1 VISMPVIDKNSG
13 VQNIL
18 STKKAKGFGTDAE
31 EFGQIMQQSAVS
43 EKKTPEPVKS
53 ENEAETKEV
62 ESVSDTKTNAMRE
75 KIEGNA
81 QEEEAAETAETVSE
95 TQETEETL
103 AEEQEQIGQAA
114 ETMMAELVQLLHVTP
129 EALQEAMEDLGMT
142 EAELLTPQGVKE
154 LVIHMTEGADG
165 MSLLTDDNL
174 YQTVNEALELLNDVT
189 TNLSEE
195 LNLTPEEFEEV
206 LNRLMHQE
214 TEALETEAPQMEIPE
229 EVVTVAEEAV
239 DTQEDTLLGKTENVT
254 DEKVSVSQ
262 STEHRVEP
270 ERHADRGQNEPQQ
283 QFMNFQSSQQQNIHN
298 VGQMNMTDITP
309 RFSMQTIEIMD
320 QIMDFMKVE
329 MQPEIT
335 QLQMQLHPESL
346 GTLSIQISSREGIM
360 TAQFTTANEDVKAVL
375 ESQMIELKQ
384 NLEQQGIKVEA
395 VEVTIAEYS
404 LGREAGGE
412 QSSESNQFEQQKK
425 GRRSLRISDLE
436 LDELTEEEKVEVEVM
451 KAEGSTV
458 SYMA

>member
-1 VISMPVIDKNSG
+1 MISMPVIDKNSG
-13 VQNIL
+13 IQNLL
-18 STKKAKGFGTDAE
+18 SAKNAKGFQSDAE

-43 EKKTPEPVKS
+43 EQKTPESVKS
-53 ENEAETKEV
+53 ENETDIKEV

-75 KIEGNA
+75 KIENNA
-81 QEEEAAETAETVSE
+81 AEEEATEAVSGTEQTEGIPAEDMEQMEEAASYVMSE
-95 TQETEETL
+95 L
-103 AEEQEQIGQAA
+103 A
-114 ETMMAELVQLLHVTP
+114 QLLHVTP

-142 EAELLTPQGVKE
+142 KAELLTPQGVKE
-154 LVIHMTEGADG
+154 LVIQMTEGADG
-165 MSLLTDDNL
+165 MSLLTDADL
-174 YQTVNEALELLNDVT
+174 YQTVNEALEILDGVVQQLA
-189 TNLSEE
+189 EE
-195 LNLTPEEFEEV
+195 MNLTPEEFQSV
-206 LNRLMHQE
+206 LDKLMNQE
-214 TEALETEAPQMEIPE
+214 TEATVSVEQRQTQEEEILPIMAETVETPE
-229 EVVTVAEEAV
+229 EETTVTQTETTEETNTSEETVV
-239 DTQEDTLLGKTENVT
+239 
-254 DEKVSVSQ
+254 
-262 STEHRVEP
+262 EHKVEP
-270 ERHADRGQNEPQQ
+270 EKHTDRGQSEPQQ
-283 QFMNFQSSQQQNIHN
+283 QFMTFQNQQQPIHN
-298 VGQMNMTDITP
+298 VGHMSAVENTP
-309 RFSMQTIEIMD
+309 VFSTQTIEIMD

-412 QSSESNQFEQQKK
+412 QSSENNQYEQQKK
-425 GRRSLRISDLE
+425 GRRSLRISDVE

>member
-1 VISMPVIDKNSG
+1 MISMPVIDKNSG
-13 VQNIL
+13 IQNLL
-18 STKKAKGFGTDAE
+18 SAKNAKGFQSDAE

-43 EKKTPEPVKS
+43 EQKTPEPVKS
-53 ENEAETKEV
+53 ENETDVKEV
-62 ESVSDTKTNAMRE
+62 ESVSDTKTNTMRE
-75 KIEGNA
+75 KIENNA
-81 QEEEAAETAETVSE
+81 AEEEATEAVSE
-95 TQETEETL
+95 TEQTEEIPAEDMEQMEEAASYVMSEL
-103 AEEQEQIGQAA
+103 A
-114 ETMMAELVQLLHVTP
+114 QLLHVTP

-142 EAELLTPQGVKE
+142 KAELLTPQGVKE
-154 LVIHMTEGADG
+154 LVIQMTEGADG
-165 MSLLTDDNL
+165 MSLLTDADL
-174 YQTVNEALELLNDVT
+174 YQTVNEALEILDGVVQQLA
-189 TNLSEE
+189 EE
-195 LNLTPEEFEEV
+195 MNLTPEEFSSVLDKLLHQNAEVQMDAVQTETTVQEEEI
-206 LNRLMHQE
+206 LPIMAE
-214 TEALETEAPQMEIPE
+214 TVEAPE
-229 EVVTVAEEAV
+229 EETTATQTETTEETNTFEKTVV
-239 DTQEDTLLGKTENVT
+239 
-254 DEKVSVSQ
+254 
-262 STEHRVEP
+262 EHKVEP
-270 ERHADRGQNEPQQ
+270 EKHTDRGQGEPQQ
-283 QFMNFQSSQQQNIHN
+283 QFMTFQNQQQPIHN
-298 VGQMNMTDITP
+298 VGHMSAVENTP
-309 RFSMQTIEIMD
+309 VFSTQTIEIMD
-320 QIMDFMKVE
+320 QIMDFMRVE

-412 QSSESNQFEQQKK
+412 QSSENNQYEQQKK
-425 GRRSLRISDLE
+425 GRRSLRISDVE

>member
-1 VISMPVIDKNSG
+1 MISMPVIDKNSG
-13 VQNIL
+13 IQNLL
-18 STKKAKGFGTDAE
+18 SAKNAKGFQSDAE

-43 EKKTPEPVKS
+43 EQKTPEPVKS
-53 ENEAETKEV
+53 ENETDVKEV

-75 KIEGNA
+75 KIENNA
-81 QEEEAAETAETVSE
+81 AEEEATEAVSE
-95 TQETEETL
+95 TEQTEEIPAEDMEQMEEAASYVMSEL
-103 AEEQEQIGQAA
+103 A
-114 ETMMAELVQLLHVTP
+114 QLLHVTP

-142 EAELLTPQGVKE
+142 KAELLTPQGVKE
-154 LVIHMTEGADG
+154 LVIQMTEGADG
-165 MSLLTDDNL
+165 MSLLTDADL
-174 YQTVNEALELLNDVT
+174 YQTVNEALEILDGVVQQLA
-189 TNLSEE
+189 EE
-195 LNLTPEEFEEV
+195 MNLTPEEFQSV
-206 LNRLMHQE
+206 LDKLMNQE
-214 TEALETEAPQMEIPE
+214 TEATVSVEQRQTQEEEILPIMAETVEAPE
-229 EVVTVAEEAV
+229 EETTDIQTETTEETNTSEKTVV
-239 DTQEDTLLGKTENVT
+239 
-254 DEKVSVSQ
+254 
-262 STEHRVEP
+262 EHKVEP
-270 ERHADRGQNEPQQ
+270 EKHTDRGQSEPQQ
-283 QFMNFQSSQQQNIHN
+283 QFMTFQNQQQPIHN
-298 VGQMNMTDITP
+298 VGHMSAVENTP
-309 RFSMQTIEIMD
+309 VFSTQTIEIMD

-412 QSSESNQFEQQKK
+412 QSSENNQYEQQKK

>member
-1 VISMPVIDKNSG
+1 MISMPVIDRNSG
-13 VQNIL
+13 IQNIL
-18 STKKAKGFGTDAE
+18 STKNTKGFQSDAE

-43 EKKTPEPVKS
+43 EQKTPEPAKS
-53 ENEAETKEV
+53 ENETDVKEV

-75 KIEGNA
+75 KIENTA
-81 QEEEAAETAETVSE
+81 AEEEATEAVSE
-95 TQETEETL
+95 TEMQEEDLPEDLEQVNEAAGYMMSEL
-103 AEEQEQIGQAA
+103 A
-114 ETMMAELVQLLHVTP
+114 QLLHVTP

-142 EAELLTPQGVKE
+142 ETELLTPQGVKE

-165 MSLLTDDNL
+165 MSLLTDGDL
-174 YQTVNEALELLNDVT
+174 YQTVNQALEILDDVVQQFSQEM
-189 TNLSEE
+189 NI
-195 LNLTPEEFEEV
+195 TPEEFQNV
-206 LNRLMHQE
+206 LDKLMNQE
-214 TEALETEAPQMEIPE
+214 TETQTVSVEQTQVQEEEILPIMTETVETPE
-229 EVVTVAEEAV
+229 EETTVA
-239 DTQEDTLLGKTENVT
+239 KTETTEEVQAS
-254 DEKVSVSQ
+254 EKTVV
-262 STEHRVEP
+262 EHKVEP
-270 ERHADRGQNEPQQ
+270 EKQFADRGQNEPQQ
-283 QFMNFQSSQQQNIHN
+283 QFMTFQNQQQSIHN
-298 VGQMNMTDITP
+298 VGHMNAVENTP
-309 RFSMQTIEIMD
+309 VFSTQTIEIMD

-404 LGREAGGE
+404 LGREAGQE
-412 QSSESNQFEQQKK
+412 QSSERGQYEEQKK
-425 GRRSLRISDLE
+425 GRRSLSISDLE

>member
-1 VISMPVIDKNSG
+1 MISMPVIDRNSG
-13 VQNIL
+13 IQNIL
-18 STKKAKGFGTDAE
+18 STKNTKGFQSDAE

-43 EKKTPEPVKS
+43 EQKTPEPAKS
-53 ENEAETKEV
+53 ENETDVKEV

-75 KIEGNA
+75 KIENTA
-81 QEEEAAETAETVSE
+81 AEEEATEAVSE
-95 TQETEETL
+95 TEMQEEDLPEDLEQVNEAAGYMMSEL
-103 AEEQEQIGQAA
+103 A
-114 ETMMAELVQLLHVTP
+114 QLLHVTP

-142 EAELLTPQGVKE
+142 ETELLTPQGVKE

-165 MSLLTDDNL
+165 MSLLTDGDL
-174 YQTVNEALELLNDVT
+174 YQTVNQALEILDDVVQQFSQEM
-189 TNLSEE
+189 NI
-195 LNLTPEEFEEV
+195 TPEEFQNV
-206 LNRLMHQE
+206 LDKLMNQE
-214 TEALETEAPQMEIPE
+214 TEAAVSAEQTQVQEEEILPIMTETVETPEEETTVAKTEATE
-229 EVVTVAEEAV
+229 EVQASEKTVVEHKVES
-239 DTQEDTLLGKTENVT
+239 
-254 DEKVSVSQ
+254 EKQ
-262 STEHRVEP
+262 F
-270 ERHADRGQNEPQQ
+270 ADRGHNEPQQ
-283 QFMNFQSSQQQNIHN
+283 QFMTFQNQQQPIHN
-298 VGQMNMTDITP
+298 VGHMNAVENTP
-309 RFSMQTIEIMD
+309 VFSTQTIEIMD

-404 LGREAGGE
+404 LGREAGQE
-412 QSSESNQFEQQKK
+412 QSSERGQYEEQKK
-425 GRRSLRISDLE
+425 GRRSLSISDLE

>member
-1 VISMPVIDKNSG
+1 MISMPVIDKNSG

-43 EKKTPEPVKS
+43 EKKTPEPVKA
-53 ENEAETKEV
+53 ENETETKEI

-75 KIEGNA
+75 KLEGNA
-81 QEEEAAETAETVSE
+81 QEEEVAETVSE
-95 TQETEETL
+95 TQETEDVS
-103 AEEQEQIGQAA
+103 ADEQEQIGQAA
-114 ETMMAELVQLLHVTP
+114 ETMMSELVQLLHVTP

-142 EAELLTPQGVKE
+142 ETELLTPQGVKE

-174 YQTVNEALELLNDVT
+174 YQTVNEALELLSEVT

-195 LNLTPEEFEEV
+195 LNLTPEEFEAV
-206 LNRLMHQE
+206 LSRLMNQE
-214 TEALETEAPQMEIPE
+214 TTAPEMNSTQMEMPE
-229 EVVTVAEEAV
+229 EVMTLAEETV
-239 DTQEDTLLGKTENVT
+239 DTQEDTPLIKTENAT
-254 DEKVSVSQ
+254 EEKVSGNQ
-262 STEHRVEP
+262 SVEHRVEP

-283 QFMNFQSSQQQNIHN
+283 QFMNSQSGQQQNIHN

-309 RFSMQTIEIMD
+309 RFSMQTVEIMD

-412 QSSESNQFEQQKK
+412 QSSENNQYEQQKK